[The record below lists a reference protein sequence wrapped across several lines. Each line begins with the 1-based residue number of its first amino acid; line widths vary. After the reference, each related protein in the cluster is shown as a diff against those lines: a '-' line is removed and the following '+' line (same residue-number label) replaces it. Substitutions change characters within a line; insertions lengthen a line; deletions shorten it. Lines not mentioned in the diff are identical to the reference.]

1 MSGRDAL
8 DEERVAVDL
17 DELEAVDFM
26 LPEDGDVSPLARAA
40 HEPICEDDDDAWFPE
55 WLAGKVGEYFGAE
68 TIPHPSDAANPA
80 FRLPGDG
87 GQAIQHLARG
97 LAAQEALRTRLAGD
111 PYALRLVEEMAEGL
125 GMAELILL
133 MAREQ
138 AAADGR
144 ITNDLRRRAAQTFQA
159 TIARRQRGE
168 PKRQWAIE
176 QRALHPEW
184 SWTMLCQQVEAEFGL
199 SEGAGRTVLASIRHL
214 VDPKQAANCNDPK
227 RAA

>member
-1 MSGRDAL
+1 MGGRDAL
-8 DEERVAVDL
+8 DEERAAVDP
-17 DELEAVDFM
+17 DDIEAIDLLM
-26 LPEDGDVSPLARAA
+26 PEEEDDSPVLHA
-40 HEPICEDDDDAWFPE
+40 EPSLTTDDDDPWFPE
-55 WLAGKVGEYFGAE
+55 WLAEKVSGYFGAK

-111 PYALRLVEEMAEGL
+111 PFALRLVEEMAEGL
-125 GMAELILL
+125 GMAELIML

>member
-8 DEERVAVDL
+8 DEERVAVDP

-26 LPEDGDVSPLARAA
+26 LPEEGDDSTSAHAA
-40 HEPICEDDDDAWFPE
+40 HDPSSEDDDDPWFPE
-55 WLAGKVGEYFGAE
+55 WLAGKVAEYFGAE
-68 TIPHPSDAANPA
+68 AIPHPSDAANPA
-80 FRLPGDG
+80 FRLPGEG
-87 GQAIQHLARG
+87 GQAIQHLAQG

-111 PYALRLVEEMAEGL
+111 PYALRLVDEMAEGL
-125 GMAELILL
+125 GMAELIML

-144 ITNDLRRRAAQTFQA
+144 ITDDLRRRAAQTFQA

-168 PKRQWAIE
+168 PKRQWALE

-184 SWTMLCQQVEAEFGL
+184 SWTMHCQQVEAEFGL